1 MKRFKNIL
9 CVVNPEEASTL
20 ALERAI
26 TLAENNQASLA
37 VVSIAPHVAAGISMP
52 DGGPISAELQTATVN
67 SYKQKL
73 ETFVEPYRQRIKMET
88 SVLVGI
94 PFLEIIRDVL
104 RNGRDM
110 VIKALE
116 QLGWLDRLFGSDDM
130 HLLRKC
136 PCPVWLIKPQAP
148 KAFRRILAAVDVDD
162 IYPPHEMGARRA
174 LNHQTLEM
182 ASSLA
187 IAESADLHIV
197 HAWDAIGES
206 AMIGAFSN
214 TSEDEIFYY
223 VEQVKQRHA
232 ANLDTLMRDL
242 AAYIGQDAMDYLKP
256 KMHLVKGGP
265 RKEIP
270 ALAKKVKADLIVMGT
285 VARIG
290 VPGFIM
296 GNTAETI
303 LNQIDCSVLAIK
315 PPGFVTPVTLED

>member
-9 CVVNPEEASTL
+9 CVLNPEEASTL

-88 SVLVGI
+88 SVLVGT

-110 VIKALE
+110 VIKAPE
-116 QLGWLDRLFGSDDM
+116 KLGWLDRLFGSDDM

-162 IYPPHEMGARRA
+162 IYPPHVEVVEHVADLPGFMQACCELVAPDGVMAIATINRTWLSWLFAIVGAEYILRWLPKGTHQWRRFPKPEELEQLLA
-174 LNHQTLEM
+174 NHDMNVIARTGVRVNPLTRGFHLTSLMAVNYMLM
-182 ASSLA
+182 AS
-187 IAESADLHIV
+187 H
-197 HAWDAIGES
+197 
-206 AMIGAFSN
+206 
-214 TSEDEIFYY
+214 
-223 VEQVKQRHA
+223 
-232 ANLDTLMRDL
+232 
-242 AAYIGQDAMDYLKP
+242 
-256 KMHLVKGGP
+256 
-265 RKEIP
+265 
-270 ALAKKVKADLIVMGT
+270 
-285 VARIG
+285 
-290 VPGFIM
+290 
-296 GNTAETI
+296 
-303 LNQIDCSVLAIK
+303 
-315 PPGFVTPVTLED
+315 